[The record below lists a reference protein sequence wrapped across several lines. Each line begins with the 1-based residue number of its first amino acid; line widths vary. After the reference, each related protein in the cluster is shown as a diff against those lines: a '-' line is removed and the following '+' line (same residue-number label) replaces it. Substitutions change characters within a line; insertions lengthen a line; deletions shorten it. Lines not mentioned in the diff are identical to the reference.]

1 MTTSYSLVRTSRLNL
16 DSFAVRAGM
25 HPELVRRLVT
35 LGLLEPTRDATGR
48 LWFTAPDLRTAARIQ
63 RLRAGLS
70 LNYAALGLVMDLLDR
85 VETLEAALRAAGR
98 RPPRNAARGPSM
110 TARCEE

>member
-1 MTTSYSLVRTSRLNL
+1 MTTSYSLVRIARLDL
-16 DSFAVRAGM
+16 DSFAARAGM

-48 LWFTAPDLRTAARIQ
+48 LWFAAPDLRTAARIR

-70 LNYAALGLVMDLLDR
+70 LNYAAIGLVMDLLDR
-85 VETLEAALRAAGR
+85 VETLEAALHAAGR

-110 TARCEE
+110 TAHCEE

>member
-1 MTTSYSLVRTSRLNL
+1 MCVSRLGL
-16 DSFAVRAGM
+16 ESFAARAGI
-25 HPELVRRLVT
+25 HPELVRRWVA

-48 LWFTAPDLRTAARIQ
+48 LWFAAPQLRAAARIQ

-85 VETLEAALRAAGR
+85 IEALEAELRATGGR
-98 RPPRNAARGPSM
+98 MPSNTVRGPSSV
-110 TARCEE
+110 ARCEE

>member
-1 MTTSYSLVRTSRLNL
+1 MTTSYSLVRIARLGL
-16 DSFAVRAGM
+16 DGFAARAGM

-35 LGLLEPTRDATGR
+35 LGLLEPARDATGR
-48 LWFTAPDLRTAARIQ
+48 LWFAAPDLRTAARIQ

-70 LNYAALGLVMDLLDR
+70 LNYAALGVVMDLLDR
-85 VETLEAALRAAGR
+85 VDALEAALRATGGR
-98 RPPRNAARGPSM
+98 LPANAARGPSV

>member
-1 MTTSYSLVRTSRLNL
+1 MTTSYSLVRTFRLNL
-16 DSFAVRAGM
+16 DSFAARAGM
-25 HPELVRRLVT
+25 HPELVHRLVM
-35 LGLLEPTRDATGR
+35 LGLFEPTRDTAGG
-48 LWFTAPDLRTAARIQ
+48 LWFAAPDLRTAARIQ

-85 VETLEAALRAAGR
+85 VETLEAALRAAGS
-98 RPPRNAARGPSM
+98 RPPRNAARGPSV

>member
-1 MTTSYSLVRTSRLNL
+1 MTAYSLVRISRLSL
-16 DSFAVRAGM
+16 DNFAARAGM
-25 HPELVRRLVT
+25 HPELVRRLVA
-35 LGLLEPTRDATGR
+35 LGLLEPTQDATGR
-48 LWFTAPDLRTAARIQ
+48 WWFAAPQLRAAARIQ

-85 VETLEAALRAAGR
+85 IEALEATLRATGG
-98 RPPRNAARGPSM
+98 PLPRNATLGPSA

>member
-1 MTTSYSLVRTSRLNL
+1 MTTSYSLVRPARLSL
-16 DSFAVRAGM
+16 ESFAARAGM

-35 LGLLEPTRDATGR
+35 LGLLEPTRDATGG
-48 LWFTAPDLRTAARIQ
+48 LWFSAPDLRTAARIQ

>member
-1 MTTSYSLVRTSRLNL
+1 MTTPYALVLISRLDL
-16 DSFAVRAGM
+16 DSFAARAGM
-25 HPELVRRLVT
+25 HPELIRRLVT
-35 LGLLEPTRDATGR
+35 LGLFEPTRDASGR
-48 LWFTAPDLRTAARIQ
+48 LWFAVPDLRTAARIQ

-85 VETLEAALRAAGR
+85 IEVLEAALRAAGSP
-98 RPPRNAARGPSM
+98 PPRNAARGPSV

>member
-16 DSFAVRAGM
+16 HSFAARAGM

-63 RLRAGLS
+63 RLRAGLG
-70 LNYAALGLVMDLLDR
+70 LNYAAIGVVVELLDR
-85 VETLEAALRAAGR
+85 VADLERQLRTRTGGR
-98 RPPRNAARGPSM
+98 PW
-110 TARCEE
+110 T

>member
-1 MTTSYSLVRTSRLNL
+1 MTYSLVRVSRLSL
-16 DSFAVRAGM
+16 DSFAARAGM
-25 HPELVRRLVT
+25 HPELVGRLVT

-48 LWFTAPDLRTAARIQ
+48 LWFAPPQLRAAARIQ

-85 VETLEAALRAAGR
+85 IEALEATLRATGG
-98 RPPRNAARGPSM
+98 RPPRNGTRGPSA

>member
-1 MTTSYSLVRTSRLNL
+1 MTAYSLVRISRLSL
-16 DSFAVRAGM
+16 DNFAARAGM
-25 HPELVRRLVT
+25 HPELIRRLVA

-48 LWFTAPDLRTAARIQ
+48 WWFAAPQLRAAARIQ

-85 VETLEAALRAAGR
+85 IEALEATLRATGS
-98 RPPRNAARGPSM
+98 RPPRDAARGPSA